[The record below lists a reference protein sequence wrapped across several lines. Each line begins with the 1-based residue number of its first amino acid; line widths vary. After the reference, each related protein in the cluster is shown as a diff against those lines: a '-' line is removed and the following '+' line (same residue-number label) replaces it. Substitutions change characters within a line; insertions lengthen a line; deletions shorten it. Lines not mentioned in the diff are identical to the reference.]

1 MIRCTLI
8 LRLLILMIALPAA
21 APSSLASAHNSAH
34 NSVHNQATARSKSAA
49 QGQRAE
55 VFIQQGVDA
64 LERNDAAGAK
74 TLFQRALQIDPNN
87 VAAHSYLG
95 IQADR
100 EGRLE
105 DAERHFAA
113 AAASAPRS
121 PSARNNYGAI
131 LLRLKRTERA
141 AAEFEASLKLDQ
153 SQASALVN
161 LAQIRFA
168 GGSEKDLREA
178 RSLFKRAHTIAP
190 DLGVARALVVIDLR
204 LNDLQAAAASYRSYK
219 AMLDGSPAAAA
230 DAAARGELGGAL
242 LEAGLR
248 DEAVTELTAAVAGE
262 PSNVDYIIRLGRAY
276 MERKEIASAGRTLES
291 AVARGVDRAPIYA
304 ALAEVYEASGHIEN
318 AIPAM
323 RLAIERDPKKEEYRF
338 RYGMILTDTRAPA
351 AAVIRLEEALKE
363 FPQSPKLWFALGV
376 AHSASN
382 RSDEAAKAFERAIA
396 LDPKFAAAH
405 AYLGMAYTE
414 QGKFAEAAALY
425 DKAVS
430 LDEKLAP
437 AHYLVADAILRD
449 AGGDAARAERHL
461 LRAIAL
467 DPSFPPAR
475 ITLAKLYFRL
485 NRLDE
490 AASHLEHVV
499 AADPNLAEAHYQLGR
514 VYMRL
519 KRKADA
525 DRAFAVFKRFGDS
538 EAEQKRAERDKI
550 VRRLAN
556 VRF

>member
-1 MIRCTLI
+1 MIRRTLI
-8 LRLLILMIALPAA
+8 LPLLIVIIALPTAA
-21 APSSLASAHNSAH
+21 QASLAPHY
-34 NSVHNQATARSKSAA
+34 NQSRVRSKTNP
-49 QGQRAE
+49 QAE
-55 VFIQQGVDA
+55 AFIQQGIDA
-64 LERNDAAGAK
+64 LERNDAIGAK
-74 TLFQRALQIDPNN
+74 RFFERALQIDPKN

-95 IQADR
+95 IQADH

-113 AAASAPRS
+113 AAAQAPGS

-161 LAQIRFA
+161 LGQIRFA
-168 GGSEKDLREA
+168 GGTEKNLREA
-178 RSLFKRAHTIAP
+178 RSLFERAQAISP
-190 DLGVARALVVIDLR
+190 DPGVARALVVIDLK
-204 LNDLQAAAASYRSYK
+204 LNDLQGAAANYRTYK
-219 AMLDGSPAAAA
+219 AMLDNAPAAAT
-230 DAAARGELGGAL
+230 DTAARGELGSAL

-248 DEAVTELTAAVAGE
+248 DEAVTELTASVAAE
-262 PSNVDYIIRLGRAY
+262 PSNIDYIIRLARAY
-276 MERKEIASAGRTLES
+276 MERKEIPSAGRTLES
-291 AVARGVDRAPIYA
+291 AVARGIDAAPIYA
-304 ALAEVYEASGHIEN
+304 ALAEVYEASGHVEN

-338 RYGMILTDTRAPA
+338 RYAMILTDTRAPA
-351 AAVIRLEEALKE
+351 AAIIRLEEALKE
-363 FPQSPKLWFALGV
+363 FPQSSKLWFALGV

-396 LDPKFAAAH
+396 LDSKFAVAH

-425 DKAVS
+425 DRAVS

-437 AHYLVADAILRD
+437 AHYLVADAILREVD
-449 AGGDAARAERHL
+449 GDAVRAERHL

-467 DPSFPPAR
+467 DPSFPLAR

-485 NRLDE
+485 NRLNE
-490 AASHLEHVV
+490 AANHLEQVV
-499 AADPNLAEAHYQLGR
+499 ASDPNMAEAHYQLGR

-519 KRKADA
+519 KRKAEA
-525 DRAFAVFKRFGDS
+525 DKAFAAFKRFGDS
-538 EAEQKRAERDKI
+538 EPEQKRAERDKLA
-550 VRRLAN
+550 RRLAN